1 MNATTLRP
9 ATAALSH
16 PGLIRIVTDIDDNG
30 PLHRHLISRTL
41 TGLSTWQR
49 RQASA
54 VGRALGLLEATSEDG
69 IPSLNLT
76 AAGEALAEVYDTT
89 ARWARTHHHPS
100 DVSDF
105 VTRVQAT
112 LTLLSTDP
120 TSPGH
125 AAELDDESLHEPR
138 TVLTAWIRDHGGT
151 LAAQLTRGSRD
162 EMELA
167 A

>member
-1 MNATTLRP
+1 MNTTTLLPATT
-9 ATAALSH
+9 ALSH
-16 PGLIRIVTDIDDNG
+16 PGLIRIITEIDDNG
-30 PLHRHLISRTL
+30 PLHRHLLSRTL
-41 TGLSTWQR
+41 TGLSPWQR

-69 IPSLNLT
+69 VPSLALT
-76 AAGEALAEVYDTT
+76 AAGEALAEVYDTA

-112 LTLLSTDP
+112 LALLSSAP

-125 AAELDDESLHEPR
+125 AAELDGESLQEPR
-138 TVLTAWIRDHGGT
+138 TVLTAWIGDHGGT
-151 LAAQLTRGSRD
+151 LAAQLTGSSRD